1 MAGSSNLIDVEN
13 SIIYETSQHS
23 LQQNSYSN
31 NLSTEH
37 NPTMFQMNSYSDH
50 SGIHTFL

>member
-13 SIIYETSQHS
+13 SIIYETSQHR
-23 LQQNSYSN
+23 LQQNSHSN

-37 NPTMFQMNSYSDH
+37 NPTMLQMNSDSDRL
-50 SGIHTFL
+50 GIHTFL